1 VIAIVGAGAAGL
13 AMAIFARRRGATG
26 RIVLFEGAKRPGAK
40 ILVSGGARCNVTN
53 AVVTERDFSGSPR
66 HLVKRVLRAFG
77 VAETVAF
84 FREIGVPLHEEEHGK
99 LFPDANRSR
108 VVLEALLAEAA
119 RRGVEL
125 RAGERVLELERA
137 GGGLRL
143 RTTSGSHEAS
153 TVVLATGGL
162 SLPKTGSDGFGLE
175 LARRLGHTVV
185 PTTPALAPLVL
196 EGAFHAPLSGIS
208 VEAELVV
215 RVNGRALDRR
225 RGSLLW
231 THFGVSG
238 PVALDVSRS
247 WLRARHEGCAA
258 LIEANLLS
266 GRDDGWLEQELL
278 AIARTAPRTTVAGAL
293 ARLMPQALAAAV
305 ASEAG
310 CAQTALGQLAREK
323 RREVVRGATGRLLP
337 VADSRGYSYAE
348 ATAGGV
354 PLAELDLRTMR
365 SRIVPGLSLVGEMLD
380 VDGRI
385 GGFNFQ
391 WAWSSA
397 WVAAGG
403 LAGA

>member
-1 VIAIVGAGAAGL
+1 
-13 AMAIFARRRGATG
+13 
-26 RIVLFEGAKRPGAK
+26 
-40 ILVSGGARCNVTN
+40 
-53 AVVTERDFSGSPR
+53 
-66 HLVKRVLRAFG
+66 
-77 VAETVAF
+77 
-84 FREIGVPLHEEEHGK
+84 
-99 LFPDANRSR
+99 

-125 RAGERVLELERA
+125 RAGERVLELGRA

-143 RTTSGSHEAS
+143 RTTSGSHEAL

-247 WLRARHEGCAA
+247 WLRARLEGCAA
-258 LIEANLLS
+258 VIEANLLS

-337 VADSRGYSYAE
+337 VADSRGYSFAE

-354 PLAELDLRTMR
+354 PLAELDLRTMK
-365 SRIVPGLSLVGEMLD
+365 SRIVPGLVLVGEMLD

-397 WVAAGG
+397 WVAGSG
-403 LAGA
+403 LASA